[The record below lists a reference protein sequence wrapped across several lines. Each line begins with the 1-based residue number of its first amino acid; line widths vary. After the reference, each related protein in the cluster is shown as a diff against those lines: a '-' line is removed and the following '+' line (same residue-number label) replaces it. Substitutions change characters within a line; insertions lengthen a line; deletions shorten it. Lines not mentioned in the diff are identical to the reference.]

1 MDICCVDTMG
11 KIQVQFDSLY
21 QASLR
26 QEIEKWGETHCEQTL
41 HLFIFDTLQPADS
54 LTGLPPVK
62 AAFTATNTADT
73 KATERHGTTA
83 AVKDEV
89 KKEINDSTALHA
101 DHTSAYTSADS
112 TSAQTHTSY
121 ATKKQGS
128 GCGISL
134 IAWLLLVGALA
145 LVITLYIKFK
155 K

>member
-1 MDICCVDTMG
+1 MDTMG

-26 QEIEKWGETHCEQTL
+26 QQIEKWGEMHCKQTL

-54 LTGLPPVK
+54 VTGLPPVK
-62 AAFTATNTADT
+62 AALTTTKTADT
-73 KATERHGTTA
+73 KATEKHGTTA
-83 AVKDEV
+83 TVKDEV
-89 KKEINDSTALHA
+89 KKESNDSTELHA
-101 DHTSAYTSADS
+101 DHTAAYTAADS
-112 TSAQTHTSY
+112 TAAQTHTSY

-134 IAWLLLVGALA
+134 IEWLLPVGALA